1 MKSALTHSADAR
13 THRTMPFPVPAL
25 ERAAILLDIDGTIL
39 DFAPTPS
46 QVEVPATLRATL
58 TKLLQRTKG
67 ALALVSG
74 RPLTDIDRIFAPL
87 KLPAIGGHGAEIRRA
102 PTSPATHPPL
112 SIDTQLKEELIAAAG
127 EGILIEDKGYSIALH
142 YRLAPERAGALREVV
157 SAIVA
162 EYPHSGV
169 EILPGKW
176 VIEVKP
182 ERFTKGTGIRHLMH
196 DPPFRGRTPF
206 FVGDDVT
213 DEAAFAMLPQF
224 EGIGYSVGRPFKGAA
239 GVFKDAFAVRDW
251 LDRVL
256 DGASAQ

>member
-1 MKSALTHSADAR
+1 MKSALTHGAEAR
-13 THRTMPFPVPAL
+13 SYRPMQFPVPAL
-25 ERAAILLDIDGTIL
+25 DRIAIFLDVDGTIL

-46 QVEVPATLRATL
+46 QVEVPATLHAAL
-58 TKLLQRTKG
+58 KKLLQRTNG

-87 KLPAIGGHGAEIRRA
+87 KLPAIGGHGAEIRRT
-102 PTSPATHPPL
+102 PNSPATHPPL

-127 EGILIEDKGYSIALH
+127 EGILVEDKGYSIALH
-142 YRLAPERAGALREVV
+142 YRLAPERGGALREAV

-162 EYPHSGV
+162 EHPDSGV

-196 DPPFRGRTPF
+196 DAPFRGRIPF
-206 FVGDDVT
+206 FIGDDVT
-213 DEAAFAMLPQF
+213 DEAAFAVLPQF
-224 EGIGYSVGRPFKGAA
+224 AGIGYSVGRPFKGAA
-239 GVFKDAFAVRDW
+239 GVFEDAVAVRNW
-251 LDRVL
+251 LERVL
-256 DGASAQ
+256 DGSPVK

>member
-1 MKSALTHSADAR
+1 MKSALTHSIAAR
-13 THRTMPFPVPAL
+13 SYRVMQIPAL
-25 ERAAILLDIDGTIL
+25 ALDRIAILLDVDGTIL

-46 QVEVPATLRATL
+46 QVKVPAKLRETL
-58 TKLLQRTKG
+58 TKLLHRTKG

-74 RPLTDIDRIFAPL
+74 RPLADIDRLFAPL

-102 PTSPATHPPL
+102 PSSPATHPPL
-112 SIDTQLKEELIAAAG
+112 SIDTQLKEQLIAAAG

-142 YRLAPERAGALREVV
+142 YRLAPERGGALRQAVD
-157 SAIVA
+157 AIVA
-162 EYPHSGV
+162 EHPDSGV

-206 FVGDDVT
+206 FIGDDVT
-213 DEAAFAMLPQF
+213 DESAFAVLAPF
-224 EGIGYSVGRPFKGAA
+224 GGTGYSVGRPFKGAA
-239 GVFKDAFAVRDW
+239 GVFDDAVAVRDW
-251 LDRVL
+251 LDRLL
-256 DGASAQ
+256 DGAPVR

>member
-1 MKSALTHSADAR
+1 MKSALTHRAGAR
-13 THRTMPFPVPAL
+13 TCRTMPLPVPAL
-25 ERAAILLDIDGTIL
+25 DQIAILLDIDGTIL

-58 TKLLQRTKG
+58 AKLSHRTKG

-74 RPLTDIDRIFAPL
+74 RPLADIDRIFAPL

-102 PTSPATHPPL
+102 PDSPATRPPL
-112 SIDTQLKEELIAAAG
+112 SIDTQLKEQLIAAAG
-127 EGILIEDKGYSIALH
+127 EGILVEDKGYSIALH
-142 YRLAPERAGALREVV
+142 YRLAPERGGALRDAV

-162 EYPHSGV
+162 EHPDSGV

-182 ERFTKGTGIRHLMH
+182 ERFTKGTGIRNLMH

-206 FVGDDVT
+206 FIGDDVT
-213 DEAAFAMLPQF
+213 DEAAFAVLPQF
-224 EGIGYSVGRPFKGAA
+224 GGIGYSVGRPFKGAT
-239 GVFKDAFAVRDW
+239 GVFEDADAVRDW

-256 DGASAQ
+256 DGAPVK

>member
-1 MKSALTHSADAR
+1 MQ
-13 THRTMPFPVPAL
+13 FPTPAL
-25 ERAAILLDIDGTIL
+25 DQIAILLDVDGTIL
-39 DFAPTPS
+39 DLAPTPS
-46 QVEVPATLRATL
+46 QVEVPATLGATL
-58 TKLLQRTKG
+58 AKLMQRTKG

-87 KLPAIGGHGAEIRRA
+87 KLPAVGGHGAEIRRT
-102 PTSPATHPPL
+102 PGSPATRPPL

-142 YRLAPERAGALREVV
+142 YRLAPERGGALREAVA
-157 SAIVA
+157 AIVA
-162 EYPHSGV
+162 EHADSGV

-196 DPPFRGRTPF
+196 DPPFRGRTPYF
-206 FVGDDVT
+206 IGDDVT
-213 DEAAFAMLPQF
+213 DEAAFAVLPQF
-224 EGIGYSVGRPFKGAA
+224 AGIGFSVGRPFKGAV
-239 GVFKDAFAVRDW
+239 GVFEDAVAVRDW

-256 DGASAQ
+256 GAPVK